1 LESWANHDL
10 LLQSTPDELQDVFRT
25 WMEETNVLE
34 AVWLNHADG
43 DFLHSLPPAGIL
55 NAKRRPWFT
64 GALQDGF
71 YISAPYIS
79 AITKRPCVTIS
90 IYVVDKEGH
99 RGVLGADIHCSVTEE

>member
-1 LESWANHDL
+1 
-10 LLQSTPDELQDVFRT
+10 
-25 WMEETNVLE
+25 
-34 AVWLNHADG
+34 
-43 DFLHSLPPAGIL
+43 
-55 NAKRRPWFT
+55 
-64 GALQDGF
+64 LQDGF